1 MDKLTFK
8 KQVLQRA
15 KEEQQKPIEDFIN
28 KIKDLQS
35 SDEITNDDQLDEQQ
49 QSLDSNNSDL
59 ISAISDELN
68 FANEE
73 MELLNKM
80 QVGNNVAD
88 FVTIGAVV
96 KTDSMTFYPSLSIE
110 KFVVNGE
117 ELFGLSLK
125 APIYK
130 EMKGKRKSQT
140 FQYKE
145 TEYKILELF

>member
-8 KQVLQRA
+8 KRVLQRA
-15 KEEQQKPIEDFIN
+15 KEEQQKLIEDFMHQ
-28 KIKDLQS
+28 IKDLQN
-35 SDEITNDDQLDEQQ
+35 SDEITDDDQLDEQQ

-80 QVGNNVAD
+80 QVGNKVAD

-96 KTDSMTFYPSLSIE
+96 KTDSMTFYPSVSIE
-110 KFVVNGE
+110 KFVVDGE

-125 APIYK
+125 APIYE
-130 EMKGKRKSQT
+130 EMKGKRKGET
-140 FQYKE
+140 FQYKG
-145 TEYKILELF
+145 TEYTIQELF

>member
-8 KQVLQRA
+8 KRVLQRA
-15 KEEQQKPIEDFIN
+15 KEEQQKLIEDFMHQ
-28 KIKDLQS
+28 IKDLQH
-35 SDEITNDDQLDEQQ
+35 SDEITDDDQLDEQQ

-80 QVGNNVAD
+80 QVGNKVAD

-96 KTDSMTFYPSLSIE
+96 KTDSMTFYPSVSIE

-125 APIYK
+125 APIYE
-130 EMKGKRKSQT
+130 EMKGKKKGET
-140 FQYKE
+140 FQYKG
-145 TEYKILELF
+145 TEYTIQELF